1 MFPIRKTYMDDIID
15 NYFDNM
21 NTKIKC
27 DVYEKDGVF
36 YLIMDMPGFCKED
49 INILY
54 DKGVLEVT
62 AEKSEEVE
70 DTDYIYKERNYG
82 KLSRTFSLG
91 DIVEEEIKA
100 NLTDG
105 VLTITV
111 PKKKEETSK
120 KVINID

>member
-1 MFPIRKTYMDDIID
+1 MCPIRKTYMDDIID

-36 YLIMDMPGFCKED
+36 YLIMDMPGFRKED